1 MECQHVSAPGP
12 FSPPMTQPRTTTTP
26 SPLPTTVW
34 LPGPRH
40 PENPPTSPA
49 ILPLWAIDKIRTEFT
64 LRPGRTPAPLL
75 RLAISD
81 TDEGMDA
88 RTACAQD
95 TNPDHPHSASRT
107 TPVLLAELHP
117 ATLPTADVHSTYGN
131 EEQGAID
138 DAWPGFFHR
147 AHRLLRGNGLLL
159 LATRQRRD
167 ADRLTDPLGL
177 LVAAAR
183 TAGFRY
189 LQHIVIVHGH
199 PVGDRIVPAPPDDAP
214 PGLIHSD
221 LLVLRAQGSLP

>member
-1 MECQHVSAPGP
+1 MP
-12 FSPPMTQPRTTTTP
+12 QPRTTTTP
-26 SPLPTTVW
+26 SPLPATVW
-34 LPGPRH
+34 LPGPRDS
-40 PENPPTSPA
+40 EISPTVPA
-49 ILPLWAIDKIRTEFT
+49 VLPSWAIDKIRTEFT
-64 LRPGRTPAPLL
+64 HRPGRPPAPLL

-81 TDEGMDA
+81 TDECMDA
-88 RTACAQD
+88 RTPCTQD
-95 TNPDHPHSASRT
+95 TNVDHLHNASRT

-117 ATLPTADVHSTYGN
+117 STLPTTCVCSQYGS

-167 ADRLTDPLGL
+167 AERLTDPLGL

-214 PGLIHSD
+214 PGLIHCD
-221 LLVLRAQGSLP
+221 LLVLRAQGSRP